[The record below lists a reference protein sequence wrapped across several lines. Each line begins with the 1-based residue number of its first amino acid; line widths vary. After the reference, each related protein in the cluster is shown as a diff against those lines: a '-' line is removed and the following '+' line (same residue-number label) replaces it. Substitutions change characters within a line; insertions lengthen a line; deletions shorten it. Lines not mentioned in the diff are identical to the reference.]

1 VANVSKDRKIPS
13 EFAKTMEQYRIKK
26 GISLNK
32 LAADCGVSP
41 AYLSRI
47 KTGKRNAPSVPIA
60 MTIARE
66 LDIPAEKILKMLG
79 MNEEVKELFDL
90 LSDNEFTVRGQLVEP
105 NVRESIIG
113 ILRGVLPYLMKG
125 DTRNE

>member
-1 VANVSKDRKIPS
+1 VSKDRKIPS

>member
-1 VANVSKDRKIPS
+1 MSKDRKIPS

>member
-1 VANVSKDRKIPS
+1 MSKDRKIPS

-60 MTIARE
+60 MTVARE
-66 LDIPAEKILKMLG
+66 LDIPAEQILTMLG
-79 MNEEVKELFDL
+79 VNEEVKELFDL
-90 LSDNEFTVRGQLVEP
+90 LSDNEFTFRGQLVES
-105 NVRESIIG
+105 NVKEAIIG
-113 ILRGVLPYLMKG
+113 ILRGVLPYIMREDAK
-125 DTRNE
+125 NE